1 MNLFRSVSTIGG
13 LTLAS
18 RVLGL
23 VRDSLFARYQRE
35 SDLYNC
41 HLDDLDYQHRAEVP

>member
-1 MNLFRSVSTIGG
+1 MNLLKATGTIGG

-23 VRDSLFARYQRE
+23 VRD
-35 SDLYNC
+35 
-41 HLDDLDYQHRAEVP
+41 